1 MVSCPTALDF
11 DRGQATDLEFGIS
24 FFDVFMDVTLDRPS
38 PLPPLHTT
46 VGPIP
51 VEAGVPEP
59 AAWAMMLLG
68 FVDLFFAGYRKA
80 KSGQTALSD

>member
-1 MVSCPTALDF
+1 M
-11 DRGQATDLEFGIS
+11 EFGIS

-68 FVDLFFAGYRKA
+68 FVGLFFAGYRKA